1 MGVTAAPSAD
11 IIENGKESVKSEHR
25 NLNAILPRNRAIDEH
40 SECKW
45 HSIRPQT
52 KSTLKYM
59 KIAWDFG
66 EKVGEKMV
74 TKKDVAILRN
84 CNDMENKSWPNNP
97 FRGNNVRQA

>member
-52 KSTLKYM
+52 KSTFKYM

-74 TKKDVAILRN
+74 TKKG
-84 CNDMENKSWPNNP
+84 KS
-97 FRGNNVRQA
+97 A